1 MTIDAFLTSDFAH
14 ALRFEITDE
23 AFSYH
28 AAELG
33 RVVAGDL
40 ADLKRWLA
48 TAEDSADLDYTD
60 FCDRVRA
67 A

>member
-1 MTIDAFLTSDFAH
+1 MTLAAFLASSFAH
-14 ALRFEITDE
+14 ALRFQITDE
-23 AFSYH
+23 AFNYH

-33 RVVAGDL
+33 REVAGDL

>member
-1 MTIDAFLTSDFAH
+1 MTTDTFLASDFAH
-14 ALRFEITDE
+14 ALRFEISDE

-33 RVVAGDL
+33 REVAGDL
-40 ADLKRWLA
+40 VDLERWLA
-48 TAEDSADLDYTD
+48 TIEDSADLDYTD

>member
-1 MTIDAFLTSDFAH
+1 MTIDAFLTSSFAH
-14 ALRFEITDE
+14 ALRFEISGE

-33 RVVAGDL
+33 RDLVGGL
-40 ADLKRWLA
+40 ADLDRWLA
-48 TAEDSADLDYTD
+48 TIEDAADLDYTD